1 MAEHLAEKIPQ
12 RQKWAQEMMDS
23 MTQNAK
29 NSGLDILKS
38 IIILSMHTT
47 FYMAKNIISQMN

>member
-1 MAEHLAEKIPQ
+1 MAEHLSRKIPQ
-12 RQKWAQEMMDS
+12 KNTKKSGHRMMDS

-38 IIILSMHTT
+38 D
-47 FYMAKNIISQMN
+47 YG